1 LGVKVLDAPAIVGVR
16 ARPRA
21 ELQVPH
27 LPMHIVTQAVI
38 LSTNVTPKQT

>member
-1 LGVKVLDAPAIVGVR
+1 
-16 ARPRA
+16 
-21 ELQVPH
+21 LQVPH